1 MRKKGIWRGLATLT
15 ASLLVFST
23 AAQATTN
30 AWSTKINSMLGTSN
44 YQVVV
49 TEGGEESTGTY
60 FVSDYASLGDMVA
73 AQTDFAASAAAEGVV
88 LLKNDNAA
96 LPLDKGSEA
105 VTLWGMH
112 TDNPILG
119 GMMGSTAV
127 ANPAAGQVLYGIK
140 EAMAQKGFSLNQ
152 KFIDL
157 YASSDM
163 DSYRMVALFFGMPI
177 PGHILTPVFTTMG
190 ENFSTYKVGEAPAS
204 VYTDEL
210 LSSADGTAAFVLI
223 TRDNSEAADY
233 HPSMVHADE
242 TDSFERPLALSQNE
256 RDMIELA
263 KQHSSKVVVM
273 INSSSAMEIEELKDD
288 PEIDAI
294 LWVGDPGVNGFLG
307 ICDVLSGDIA
317 PSGRLVDTYASSS
330 TSSPAMVNFGVYLY
344 TTNSFA
350 DKGISYDDCGDA
362 YLVES
367 EGIYQGYKYYETR
380 YEDAIL
386 GQGNA
391 TATEGS
397 STGAAWSYAE
407 EMSYPFGFGLSYTDF
422 DQTLDSLEV
431 SVGGEGKAVVTVT
444 NTGSVKGKD
453 VVELYV
459 QTPYTTGGLEKAS
472 LQLIGFGKTSVLEPG
487 ASESITVSFDPRY
500 MASYDETALKADGTE
515 GAWVLDEGTY
525 YFAIGSSAH
534 NAINNILAHKLGS
547 TEGLVSVNDNEVIKA
562 ENVKEWSLAGR
573 DIETYSIN
581 VQNALQNM
589 DLNKLI
595 PGTVE
600 FTTRADWTKGWTP
613 VMDVTPT
620 DDMKVDLTNNR
631 NALDENG
638 DGVTWGA
645 QSGLQLV
652 NLIETDEEGHYVGV
666 IDYND
671 PLWQQL
677 VETMTLDEAITY
689 IENAGNGISPINSVG
704 VQAHGIQDGPTGFA
718 NDQVA
723 AYFIKWVGGN
733 TKEATYVSEEDE
745 CASYTMNV
753 FPTEPVMASSF
764 NQELVFEEGRMYG
777 EESLWSNIPGT
788 LAPGMNLHR
797 VPYCARNHEYFS
809 EDPMVTNLMG
819 TAFCAGGSEKGLM
832 TEPKHLAF
840 NHQETNRSGASTF
853 MTEQA
858 ARENDLRAFMG
869 PLFTNEA
876 MGVMTAY
883 NRVGTVYAS
892 AHSGLL
898 EQIVRSEW
906 GFQGWI
912 VTDMA
917 AAPDYMNWLGSVKN
931 GTSGM
936 LTTSATTSAS
946 KFGSMES
953 NKAKILK
960 DTDFQEKMQ
969 LAMKSYLYSIAR
981 SNAMNGIA
989 ENVKTIYVLTWWQ
1002 KAIIAIQIGTAF
1014 LTLVF
1019 LAVDI
1024 FKKRKNQT
1032 GEDAK

>member
-1 MRKKGIWRGLATLT
+1 MARKGIWRGLATIM
-15 ASLLVFST
+15 ASLLIFSL

-30 AWSTKINSMLGTSN
+30 SWANKVNSMLGTSN
-44 YQVVV
+44 YEIVVD
-49 TEGGEESTGTY
+49 ENDSDDNGT
-60 FVSDYASLGDMVA
+60 FFASDYETLKDMVA
-73 AQTDFAASAAAEGVV
+73 AQKEFAASVAAEGVV
-88 LLKNDNAA
+88 LLKNDGAA
-96 LPLDKGSEA
+96 LPLDKAAES

-112 TDNPILG
+112 TDNPVLG
-119 GMMGSTAV
+119 GMMGSTAFV
-127 ANPAAGQVLYGIK
+127 NFEAGQVLYGIK
-140 EAMAQKGFSLNQ
+140 EAMGEKGFTLNQ

-157 YASSDM
+157 YASAEM
-163 DSYRMVALFFGMPI
+163 DPYRMVAMFFGMPI
-177 PGHILTPVFTTMG
+177 PGHLLTPVFTTMA
-190 ENFSTYKVGEAPAS
+190 ENFATYKVGEAPAS

-210 LSSADGTAAFVLI
+210 LASADGTAALVLI

-233 HPSMVHADE
+233 HPDMVHADD

-256 RDMIELA
+256 RDMIALA
-263 KQHSSKVVVM
+263 KEHSTKVVVL
-273 INSSSAMEIEELKDD
+273 INSSSAMEIEELKND
-288 PEIDAI
+288 PDVDAI
-294 LWVGDPGVNGFLG
+294 LWVGDPGVNGYLG
-307 ICDVLSGDIA
+307 ISDVLSGEIA
-317 PSGRLVDTYASSS
+317 PSGRLTDTYAVSGV
-330 TSSPAMVNFGVYLY
+330 SSPAMVNFGVYLY
-344 TTNSFA
+344 TTNSFT
-350 DKGISYDDCGDA
+350 DSSISYDDCGDA

-397 STGAAWSYAE
+397 STGEAWSYAD
-407 EMSYPFGFGLSYTDF
+407 EMSYPFGYGLSYTTF
-422 DQTLDSLEV
+422 EQKLESV
-431 SVGGEGKAVVTVT
+431 EAEVGGAGKATVTVT

-459 QTPYTTGGLEKAS
+459 QAPYTAGGLEKAA
-472 LQLIGFGKTSVLEPG
+472 LQLIGFGKTGVLEPG
-487 ASESITVSFDPRY
+487 ASETVTVSFDPRY
-500 MASYDETALKADGTE
+500 MASYDETVVKADGTE
-515 GAWVLDEGTY
+515 GAWVLDAGTY

-534 NAINNILAHKLGS
+534 SAINNILAHKQGS
-547 TEGLVSVNDNEVIKA
+547 TDGLVTVNDNEVITA
-562 ENVKEWSLAGR
+562 ENVKEWTLAER
-573 DIETYSIN
+573 DVETYSEN

-600 FTTRADWTKGWTP
+600 YTTRADWTKGWKS

-620 DDMKVDLTNNR
+620 DDMRIDLTNDR
-631 NALDENG
+631 NALSENG
-638 DGVTWGA
+638 SGVTWGA
-645 QSGLQLV
+645 QSGLKLV

-666 IDYND
+666 VDYDD

-677 VETMTLDEAITY
+677 VETLNLDEAINY
-689 IENAGNGISPINSVG
+689 IENAGNGISVIDSVG

-733 TKEATYVSEEDE
+733 TKEATYVAESDE
-745 CASYTMNV
+745 CAAYTMNV
-753 FPTEPVMASSF
+753 FPTEPVVGSTF
-764 NQELVFEEGRMYG
+764 NQELVFEEGKMYG
-777 EESLWSNIPGT
+777 EESLWANIPGT

-797 VPYCARNHEYFS
+797 VPYCARNHEYYS
-809 EDPMVTNLMG
+809 EDPMLTNLMG
-819 TAFCAGGSEKGLM
+819 TAFCAGGTVKGLM

-869 PLFTNEA
+869 PLSSNEA

-898 EQIVRSEW
+898 EQIVRNEW
-906 GFQGWI
+906 GFKGWI

-936 LTTSATTSAS
+936 LTTNATTSAS

-960 DTDFQEKMQ
+960 DTEFQEKMQ

-981 SNAMNGIA
+981 SNAMNGIT
-989 ENVKTIYVLTWWQ
+989 ENTRTNYVLTWWQ
-1002 KAIIAIQIGTAF
+1002 KAIIGAEVVTAA
-1014 LTLVF
+1014 LTVVF
-1019 LAVDI
+1019 LAVDV

-1032 GEDAK
+1032 GR

>member
-1 MRKKGIWRGLATLT
+1 MAKRGLWRGLATLM
-15 ASLLVFST
+15 ASLLVFT
-23 AAQATTN
+23 MAAQATSN
-30 AWSTKINSMLGTSN
+30 AWANKVNSMLGTSN
-44 YQVVV
+44 YEVVV
-49 TEGGEESTGTY
+49 TDDAEDDNGTY
-60 FVSDYASLGDMVA
+60 FASDYASLKDMVA
-73 AQTDFAASAAAEGVV
+73 AQKEFAASVAAEGVV
-88 LLKNDNAA
+88 LLKNEQNA
-96 LPLDKGSEA
+96 LPLNKGSES

-119 GMMGSTAV
+119 GMMGSTAFV
-127 ANPAAGQVLYGIK
+127 NFEAGQVLYGIK
-140 EAMAQKGFSLNQ
+140 EAMAEKGFSLNQ
-152 KFIDL
+152 NFIDL
-157 YASSDM
+157 YASADM
-163 DSYRMVALFFGMPI
+163 DPYRMVAMFFGMPI
-177 PGHILTPVFTTMG
+177 PGHILTPVFTTMA

-210 LSSADGTAAFVLI
+210 LASADDTAALVLI

-233 HPSMVHADE
+233 YPTMVHADD

-256 RDMIELA
+256 RDMIALA
-263 KQHSSKVVVM
+263 KEHSTKVVVL
-273 INSSSAMEIEELKDD
+273 INSSSAMEIEELKND
-288 PEIDAI
+288 PEVDAV
-294 LWVGDPGVNGFLG
+294 LWVGDPGVNGYLG
-307 ICDVLSGDIA
+307 ISDVLSGEIA
-317 PSGRLVDTYASSS
+317 PSGRLTDTYSSS
-330 TSSPAMVNFGVYLY
+330 SISSPAMVNFGVYLY

-350 DKGISYDDCGDA
+350 DSSISYDDCGDA

-391 TATEGS
+391 EAAEGS
-397 STGAAWSYAE
+397 STGKAWNYAE
-407 EMSYPFGFGLSYTDF
+407 EMSYPFGYGLSYTTF
-422 DQTLDSLEV
+422 GQKLDSVEAT
-431 SVGGEGKAVVTVT
+431 VGGEGKATVTVT

-459 QTPYTTGGLEKAS
+459 QVPYTAGGLEKSS
-472 LQLIGFGKTSVLEPG
+472 LQLIGFGKTGVLEPG
-487 ASESITVSFDPRY
+487 ASESVTITFDPRY
-500 MASYDETALKADGTE
+500 MASYDETVVKADGTE

-547 TEGLVSVNDNEVIKA
+547 TDALVTVNDNEVIDA
-562 ENVKEWSLAGR
+562 ENVKEWNLAER
-573 DIETYSIN
+573 DVETYSEN

-600 FTTRADWTKGWTP
+600 YTTRADWTKGWKS

-620 DDMKVDLTNNR
+620 DDMKIDLTNNR
-631 NALDENG
+631 NELTENG
-638 DGVTWGA
+638 SGVTWGT
-645 QSGLQLV
+645 QSGLKLV

-666 IDYND
+666 VDYDD

-677 VETMTLDEAITY
+677 VETVTLDEAINY
-689 IENAGNGISPINSVG
+689 IENAGNGINVIDSVG

-733 TKEATYVSEEDE
+733 TKEATYVAESDE
-745 CASYTMNV
+745 CAAYTMNV
-753 FPTEPVMASSF
+753 FPTEPVVASSF
-764 NQELVFEEGRMYG
+764 NQALVFEEGKMYG

-797 VPYCARNHEYFS
+797 VPYCARNHEYYS

-819 TAFCAGGSEKGLM
+819 TAFCAGGSAKGLM

-869 PLFTNEA
+869 PLSSNEA

-898 EQIVRSEW
+898 EQIVRNEW
-906 GFQGWI
+906 GFKGWI

-936 LTTSATTSAS
+936 LTTNATTSAS
-946 KFGSMES
+946 KFGSMAS

-960 DTDFQEKMQ
+960 DTEFQEKMQ

-981 SNAMNGIA
+981 SNAMNGIS
-989 ENVKTIYVLTWWQ
+989 ENTKTNYVLTWWQ
-1002 KAIIAIQIGTAF
+1002 KAIIGAEAATAA
-1014 LTLVF
+1014 LTVVF
-1019 LAVDI
+1019 LAVDVL
-1024 FKKRKNQT
+1024 KKRKNQT
-1032 GEDAK
+1032 GR